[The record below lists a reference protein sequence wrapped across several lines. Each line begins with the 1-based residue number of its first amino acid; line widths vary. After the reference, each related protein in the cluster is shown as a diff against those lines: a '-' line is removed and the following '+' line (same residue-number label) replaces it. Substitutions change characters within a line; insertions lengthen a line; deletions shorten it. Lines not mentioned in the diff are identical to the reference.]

1 MNEIIISIKPNFVEK
16 ILNGEKTVE
25 LRTRRAN
32 LQPGTKM
39 WIYSTLP
46 MGEICALASVDFVQ
60 TSTPEEIWG
69 EYKNE
74 IAINEDEF
82 WQYVGERDAVSII
95 KMSKVNPMDKGV
107 SLQRIKE
114 ELDNFIPPQF
124 FMWLKSNN
132 PLRPLLYGN
141 C

>member
-32 LQPGTKM
+32 LEPGTKM

-46 MGEICALASVDFVQ
+46 MGEICARATVDYVQ
-60 TSTPEEIWG
+60 TGSPEEMWK
-69 EYKNE
+69 EYRNE
-74 IAINEDEF
+74 IAINEEEF
-82 WQYVGERDAVSII
+82 WEYVGEREAVSII
-95 KMSKVNPMDKGV
+95 KISKVNPINKGI
-107 SLQRIKE
+107 SLKRIKE
-114 ELDNFIPPQF
+114 ELNHFIPPQF
-124 FMWLKSNN
+124 FMRVKNNN
-132 PLRPLLYGN
+132 PIKTLLYGS

>member
-32 LQPGTKM
+32 LEPGTTM

-46 MGEICALASVDFVQ
+46 MGEICARATVDYVQ
-60 TSTPEEIWG
+60 TGSPEVMWK

-74 IAINEDEF
+74 IAINEEEF
-82 WQYVGERDAVSII
+82 WEYVGEREAVSII
-95 KMSKVNPMDKGV
+95 KISKVNPINKGI
-107 SLQRIKE
+107 SLKRIKE
-114 ELDNFIPPQF
+114 ELDHFIPPQF
-124 FMWLKSNN
+124 FMWVKNNN
-132 PLRPLLYGN
+132 PIRTLLYGG